1 MFFLKNTM
9 NHTVYAVIIFMS
21 LLLSW
26 ISSHHHHL
34 TVYET
39 WRTLAEN
46 QVHRNHRKNTTPP
59 KGAIE

>member
-9 NHTVYAVIIFMS
+9 NHAVYAVIIFLS

-26 ISSHHHHL
+26 VSSHHHHL

-46 QVHRNHRKNTTPP
+46 QVHRTHRKNATAS
-59 KGAIE
+59 KRAIE

>member
-1 MFFLKNTM
+1 M

-46 QVHRNHRKNTTPP
+46 QLRRTHRKNATPL
-59 KGAIE
+59 KRAIE